1 MPTVEERNFECVS
14 TAIVLNDNEDSVI
27 DELVRKLSTGA
38 KIQHDSVGL
47 DDDGATHFSG
57 HRVVTPIPSPES
69 RGGFEVP
76 IRTRKSPRIPT
87 PEPETAPNSVGLD
100 IHLKA
105 HIDEK
110 FIQMESHIKAFITTK
125 IGELH
130 DKLDIMIARQDTRF
144 HCMPS
149 GVIAED
155 HVDSNNVN
163 DDFNDLIAEADDREY
178 YITPPQSED
187 HITLDENHPNWRRG

>member
-69 RGGFEVP
+69 RGGFCD
-76 IRTRKSPRIPT
+76 TIPT
-87 PEPETAPNSVGLD
+87 HRVPAMTPETAPNSVGLD

-130 DKLDIMIARQDTRF
+130 DKLDIMIARQDIRCHYYTK
-144 HCMPS
+144 
-149 GVIAED
+149 
-155 HVDSNNVN
+155 SN
-163 DDFNDLIAEADDREY
+163 L
-178 YITPPQSED
+178 
-187 HITLDENHPNWRRG
+187 